1 MKNTVK
7 NLGEA
12 ANKVLDKKLA
22 KLQEEIDHTEQF
34 GRVASLFS
42 HLSDLNR
49 IRIFWALCHSEIC
62 TSTIAETLN
71 MSSPATAHHIKLLRE
86 AGLIEGNRQ
95 GKEVYY
101 KATSTLE
108 TKALHEAIE
117 SMLEISCPLMRF
129 DN

>member
-1 MKNTVK
+1 MENITK
-7 NLGEA
+7 NLRDAKSKALE
-12 ANKVLDKKLA
+12 NNVLKIK
-22 KLQEEIDHTEQF
+22 EEIDHIEQF

-62 TSTIAETLN
+62 TSTLAETLN